1 MRAEIAAPI
10 SATISANLSQYLHAL
25 FHGMALIIGVG
36 STDSPA
42 TVASVAFHSAVMV
55 AALE

>member
-1 MRAEIAAPI
+1 MRAEIA
-10 SATISANLSQYLHAL
+10 ATISANLSQYLHAL